1 MEDNKK
7 KLEEKLEEFAPLLAA
22 DLQLISQ
29 RNFAL
34 EDEKLAEQVSTL
46 IFEYFFPLLE
56 ISFYPTN
63 ADQDQL
69 GYKELI
75 EGQGIL
81 KNLPESQLAS
91 LDKERNTLSKTYQD
105 LGNTFA
111 HWFAHIWEKS
121 GGKELNMPAFL
132 LTDDDLM
139 MKFDLNKKIWLKD
152 DSYK

>member
-1 MEDNKK
+1 MENLK
-7 KLEEKLEEFAPLLAA
+7 EKLEDFAPLLAA
-22 DLQLISQ
+22 DLTLISQ

-34 EDEKLAEQVSTL
+34 EDDKLAGEVSTL
-46 IFEYFFPLLE
+46 VFEYFFPLLE

-75 EGQGIL
+75 EGQGVL
-81 KNLPESQLAS
+81 KDVPESQLIL
-91 LDKERNTLSKTYQD
+91 LDKERNALSKAYQD

-111 HWFAHIWEKS
+111 HWFAHIWEES
-121 GGKELNMPAFL
+121 GGKELGIPAFL
-132 LTDDDLM
+132 LTDDDSM
-139 MKFDLNKKIWLKD
+139 MKFDLSKKIWLKD

>member
-1 MEDNKK
+1 MENLK
-7 KLEEKLEEFAPLLAA
+7 EKLEEFAPLLAT
-22 DLQLISQ
+22 DLKLISQ
-29 RNFAL
+29 KDFAL
-34 EDEKLAEQVSTL
+34 EDKELTGEVSTL

-69 GYKELI
+69 AYKELI

-81 KNLPESQLAS
+81 KDTPESQLTS
-91 LDKERNTLSKTYQD
+91 LDKERKALSKMYQN

-111 HWFAHIWEKS
+111 HWFARIWEES
-121 GGKELNMPAFL
+121 GGKELEIPAFL